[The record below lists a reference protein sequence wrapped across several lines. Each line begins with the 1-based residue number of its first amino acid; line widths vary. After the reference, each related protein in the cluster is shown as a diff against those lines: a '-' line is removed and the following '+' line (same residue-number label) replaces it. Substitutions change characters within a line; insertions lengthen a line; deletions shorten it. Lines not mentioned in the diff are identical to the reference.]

1 MAPFQSRTIFGRE
14 QLFYP
19 NSFQYCAYV
28 YSVEGLSGLYRG
40 LGMKIISQSVG
51 HFVSTKAARMIQEHE
66 EKNDTVKKDDTKKGL
81 RLLKKLTTNKIHS
94 RCWGIVLSHPF
105 HVMGVRCMAQ
115 FVGGETRYSSW
126 NIFKNTFEIYRSEG
140 VRGFFR

>member
-1 MAPFQSRTIFGRE
+1 MPPFKGKTFFGRE

-40 LGMKIISQSVG
+40 LGMKIISQSIG
-51 HFVSTKAARMIQEHE
+51 HFVSSKAARMIADAD
-66 EKNDTVKKDDTKKGL
+66 EKKDKVEKKDDNKKGL
-81 RLLKKLTTNKIHS
+81 KLLVKITTNKIHA

-105 HVMGVRCMAQ
+105 HVMSIRCMAQ
-115 FVGGETRYSSW
+115 FVGGETRYR
-126 NIFKNTFEIYRSEG
+126 YQ
-140 VRGFFR
+140 FFFFSLNN